1 MSKQFFSEHDK
12 VYCPSQGTKI
22 FTLYSGG
29 GTHPQPLML
38 YDGDIALG
46 VFNANGCDGAVDV
59 PKLFHATPE
68 TKEKLEDLYGVEFE
82 KPPTPPSSREIIRA
96 MLERGDKNVLCWVGN
111 TRKEVESGYL
121 WKFITEYNENSDYP
135 YVSEGRGS
143 VGSWV
148 FAIPLDH
155 RTEQPITEL
164 PE

>member
-1 MSKQFFSEHDK
+1 MNKFKDGDK
-12 VYCPSQGTKI
+12 VYIPMLSTKVLVVTINAPWRKDPYPIDI
-22 FTLYSGG
+22 FST
-29 GTHPQPLML
+29 TFTI
-38 YDGDIALG
+38 DGKIREEDKLPMIFPATEENHAL
-46 VFNANGCDGAVDV
+46 
-59 PKLFHATPE
+59 L
-68 TKEKLEDLYGVEFE
+68 EKLYGVKFE

-148 FAIPLDH
+148 FAIPIDH

>member
-1 MSKQFFSEHDK
+1 MKKFKDGDK
-12 VYCPSQGTKI
+12 VYIPMLSTKVLVVTINATWRRSPYPIDI
-22 FTLYSGG
+22 FNTTY
-29 GTHPQPLML
+29 TI
-38 YDGDIALG
+38 DGKIREKD
-46 VFNANGCDGAVDV
+46 
-59 PKLFHATPE
+59 KLPMIFPA
-68 TKEKLEDLYGVEFE
+68 TKENHALLEKLYGVEFE

-111 TRKEVESGYL
+111 TRKEAESGYL

-135 YVSEGRGS
+135 YISEGRGS

-148 FAIPLDH
+148 FAIPVDH

>member
-1 MSKQFFSEHDK
+1 MSKFKEGDL

-46 VFNANGCDGAVDV
+46 VFNANGCDGEVDV

-68 TKEKLEDLYGVEFE
+68 NKEKLEALYGVEFE
-82 KPPTPPSSREIIRA
+82 PPPAIPTSRDIIKA
-96 MLERGDKNVLCWVGN
+96 MLARGDKCVPC
-111 TRKEVESGYL
+111 
-121 WKFITEYNENSDYP
+121 
-135 YVSEGRGS
+135 YVSD
-143 VGSWV
+143 V
-148 FAIPLDH
+148 FDNPFHIHEWTFICTVAYSRFLANNKESYKYATPFDP
-155 RTEQPITEL
+155 RTGKPITEL